1 MVRKAVPADLDR
13 VAEIYDQIH
22 TATEQGRLPTA
33 WRRGSYPTRRDAEEA
48 LAAGELYVLE
58 EDGRVLAS
66 ARINQAQDEAYAR
79 MNWAAEAPPE
89 RVLVLHTL
97 AVSTEASGKGLGT
110 AFVRFYEDEARRR
123 GCPFLRLDTSGN
135 NFRARALY
143 RRLGYRETGTV
154 SCTFNGLPGIAL
166 VGLEKTL
173 TEEGETVCMLK

>member
-1 MVRKAVPADLDR
+1 MIRKAVSADLDR
-13 VAEIYDQIH
+13 VEEIYNEIH

-58 EDGRVLAS
+58 EGGRVLAA

-79 MNWAAEAPPE
+79 MAWAAEAPPE
-89 RVLVLHTL
+89 QVLVLHTL
-97 AVSTEASGKGLGT
+97 AVSTEASGRGLGA
-110 AFVRFYEDEARRR
+110 AFVRFYEAEALER
-123 GCPFLRLDTSGN
+123 GCPFLRMDTSEN

-143 RRLGYRETGTV
+143 RRLGYRETGSV
-154 SCTFNGLPGIAL
+154 LCRFNGLPDVEL

-173 TEEGETVCMLK
+173 KEVGP